1 MEKARILIVEDER
14 IIAQGVGETLKSLGY
29 SISGIASS
37 GAEAIHKATNSR
49 PDLVLMDI
57 VLKGEMDGIEAAEQI
72 RAHLD
77 IPSIFMTAYDDDTIL
92 KRAKVTEPYGY
103 LLKPFEERGLHANI
117 QMALYRHQMEK
128 KLRQAEQALRQ
139 ANEELEG
146 RVEERTAELSAV
158 NARLRQEIAERRR
171 AEEELGLLNRV
182 MAATAAGETL
192 ESTFA
197 AVCHELALAFELPRV
212 DVTLFDKEKAVAKVA
227 AAYPAPDCPPSPDES
242 VQVAASAAFQY
253 LRTQKRPLA
262 VEEAQTDPRLAPMH
276 NLLRRRGAVS
286 LLLLPLIVDEETVG
300 SLGMQAME
308 PRIFSAEEVDLARRV
323 ADQVSA
329 ALARAR
335 LQEEHRRMEEQFYE
349 AQKMEAVGR
358 LAGGIAHDFNNV
370 LTVIKLGARLMEQ
383 KLNTQDP
390 LWSHLHSIKDAAE
403 RATGLT
409 KQLLAFGRSELV
421 EPQVLSLN
429 RVLDGLD
436 KMLRRLI
443 GEDIELTMRLSTDLW
458 PIESDPTRIEQV
470 VINLAVNA
478 RDAMPDGGRLT
489 IETANV
495 VLDAAF
501 ADHHLG
507 VQPGEYVMLAVS
519 DNGAGMDDEVKR
531 HIFEPFFTT
540 KERGKGSG
548 LGLATVFGVVKQNK
562 GYVRVRSEVGQGSV
576 FMVYL
581 PRVAAGGRAP
591 SHHSP
596 AGTLTPAR
604 GSESVLLVED
614 NAMVRDLVQ
623 SVLTAQGYE
632 VLVAQDGEEGLSV
645 AQHHRG
651 PIHLLLTDVIMP
663 RLGGRAL
670 ADRLQPRRPEM
681 RVLFI
686 SGYTD
691 DALVRHGVPDKGI
704 HFLPKPFDVEILA
717 QKVRSVL
724 DGGA

>member
-1 MEKARILIVEDER
+1 MEKAKILIVEDER
-14 IIAQGVGETLKSLGY
+14 IIAQGVGETLKGLGY
-29 SISGIASS
+29 GISGIASS
-37 GAEAIHKATNSR
+37 GAEAIQKAINLS

-72 RAHLD
+72 RTRLD
-77 IPSIFMTAYDDDTIL
+77 IPSIFMTAYDDETVL

-117 QMALYRHQMEK
+117 QMALYKHQMEK
-128 KLRQAEQALRQ
+128 KLRQTEQALRK

-146 RVEERTAELSAV
+146 RVEKRTAELSAA
-158 NARLRQEIAERRR
+158 NARLRREIAERRR
-171 AEEELGLLNRV
+171 AEGELGLLNRV
-182 MAATAAGETL
+182 MAATTAGETL
-192 ESTFA
+192 ESTLE
-197 AVCHELALAFELPRV
+197 AVCHELALAFDLPRV
-212 DVTLFDKEKAVAKVA
+212 DVALFDKERAVATVA
-227 AAYPAPDCPPSPDES
+227 AEYPAPDCPPSPDES
-242 VQVAASAAFQY
+242 VEVAGNAAFQY

-262 VEEAQTDPRLAPMH
+262 IEEAQTDPRLAPMH

-286 LLLLPLIVDEETVG
+286 LLLLPLMVDEETVG
-300 SLGMQAME
+300 SLGMEAVE

-323 ADQVSA
+323 ADQVSGM
-329 ALARAR
+329 LARAR

-370 LTVIKLGARLMEQ
+370 LTVIELGARLMER
-383 KLNTQDP
+383 KMNSQDP

-409 KQLLAFGRSELV
+409 RQLLAFGRSELV
-421 EPQVLSLN
+421 EPQVLNLN
-429 RVLDGLD
+429 QVLDGLN

-443 GEDIELTMRLSTDLW
+443 GEDIELTMRPSTDPW
-458 PIESDPTRIEQV
+458 PIEIDPTRIEQV

-478 RDAMPDGGRLT
+478 RDAMPDGGKLT

-495 VLDAAF
+495 VLDEAF

-507 VQPGEYVMLAVS
+507 MQPGEYVMLAVS
-519 DNGAGMDDEVKR
+519 DNGTGMNDEVKR

-548 LGLATVFGVVKQNK
+548 LGLATVFGVVKQNR
-562 GYVRVRSEVGQGSV
+562 GYIGVESEVDQGTV
-576 FMVYL
+576 FRVYL

-596 AGTLTPAR
+596 VDTVAPAR

-632 VLVAQDGEEGLSV
+632 VLVAQDGEEGLQV
-645 AQHHRG
+645 AQKYGG

-670 ADRLQPRRPEM
+670 ADRLQPTRPEM

-691 DALVRHGVPDKGI
+691 IAVVRRAVPDRGV
-704 HFLPKPFDVEILA
+704 HFLPKPFDVETLT

-724 DGGA
+724 DGEA